1 MLESGNIT
9 TPARDTGEL
18 RQWAMTPTQESGY
31 VWTDQWPLLL
41 IGHVRGE
48 NNNTLINPGNNGT
61 NWHDCDHI
69 WISGGIKTFHTNRF
83 HDVGRQITR
92 HKAWRMFPF
101 CCDCDRYNTDN
112 PDNWQQSG
120 SVPTSCQ
127 PHELSIWSRGRVC
140 FITLSERGTGFMSEL
155 RYGPKQRM
163 PSSFIRFCLV
173 KTKEPNYLMSM
184 CLMSALVTQCPVIGG
199 SLLWAAAAPASPA
212 PCLDIS
218 SPVIITALVIA
229 SLRSGLLLVLTN

>member
-140 FITLSERGTGFMSEL
+140 FITLSERGTGLMSEL
-155 RYGPKQRM
+155 WYEPKQRM

-173 KTKEPNYLMSM
+173 KTKEPNYLMAV

-212 PCLDIS
+212 RCLDIS